1 MKRKPIR
8 QVSDLEVYCLSF
20 SSALEIFELSK
31 KFPKEE
37 LYGITSQIRRAAA
50 SITANISEGCGRKTK
65 ADFARFL
72 TMALG
77 STNEVEYFLLLS
89 KDLEYLDID
98 KYDLLTRQLVEI
110 RKMLLSLENKI
121 SSESNL

>member
-1 MKRKPIR
+1 
-8 QVSDLEVYCLSF
+8 
-20 SSALEIFELSK
+20 
-31 KFPKEE
+31 
-37 LYGITSQIRRAAA
+37 
-50 SITANISEGCGRKTK
+50 
-65 ADFARFL
+65 
-72 TMALG
+72 MALG

-89 KDLEYLDID
+89 KDLKYLDID

>member
-1 MKRKPIR
+1 MQDFRKLVVWQKAHKLIL
-8 QVSDLEVYCLSF
+8 DIY
-20 SSALEIFELSK
+20 IFTK